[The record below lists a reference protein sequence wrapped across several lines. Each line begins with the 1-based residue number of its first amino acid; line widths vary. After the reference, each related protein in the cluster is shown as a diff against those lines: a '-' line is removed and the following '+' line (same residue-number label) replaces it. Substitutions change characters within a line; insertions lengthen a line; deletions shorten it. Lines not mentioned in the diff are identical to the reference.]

1 MQTIELTLFADYYQF
16 YLQDDDPRFGD
27 LSHAWTPEAV
37 DRLIAVGDHVV
48 GIGTVRNMNV
58 QARITV
64 AFKLPNLDPKE
75 WNKINRASLVCDT
88 GRIVIAGCTDY
99 FPDAM
104 RINIEPGT
112 YDVLVGYRDLD
123 SLSEDR
129 MDGNDSYHIFLARH
143 CMSEA

>member
-16 YLQDDDPRFGD
+16 YLQDDYPRFGD
-27 LSHAWTPEAV
+27 LSHAWTQEAI

-48 GIGTVRNMNV
+48 GIGTVRNMDV
-58 QARITV
+58 QVRIV
-64 AFKLPNLDPKE
+64 VDSKLPNLDSKA
-75 WNKINRASLVCDT
+75 WDKINRASLVCDT

-99 FPDAM
+99 FPDAT
-104 RINIEPGT
+104 RLNIEPGM
-112 YDVLVGYRDLD
+112 YDVLVGYRNLD

-143 CMSEA
+143 CISDA